1 MNTSSAGDAD
11 AERRGGKGKNRPQDD
26 FDRLPDSA
34 FVRLPTV
41 ATLWATH
48 PATVW
53 RKVKAGQIPQPVKLG
68 PQTTAWRV
76 GDLRA
81 ALAALVPS

>member
-1 MNTSSAGDAD
+1 MSTTSTAD
-11 AERRGGKGKNRPQDD
+11 AVTERRGGRGKNRPQDD
-26 FDRLPDSA
+26 FDHLPDSA

-41 ATLWATH
+41 ATLWATS
-48 PATVW
+48 PSNVW

-81 ALAALVPS
+81 ALAALATA

>member
-1 MNTSSAGDAD
+1 VAHNSALA
-11 AERRGGKGKNRPQDD
+11 D

-41 ATLWATH
+41 SNLFACH
-48 PATVW
+48 PCTVW
-53 RKVKAGQIPQPVKLG
+53 RRVKGGTLPRPVKLG
-68 PQTTAWRV
+68 PQSTAWRV

-81 ALAALVPS
+81 ALAALAEAAYG